1 MNLASYADLAVD
13 LVNTRRDQEDDLRDL
28 EGLRALLSQRPHL
41 GGRIA
46 HRELDAMR
54 ALREQLRA
62 IIVAAARGDEDD
74 AVERLNTLLIHH
86 PVHPQL
92 ARHNGQGW
100 HLHFNESGSIPDRYA
115 ARTAMG
121 LAAEIAAEGVGRFG
135 LCGAEGCGRVFLDTT
150 ANRSRRYCCGRCA
163 GRAGVTAA
171 CSPIAPRVT
180 VPARES
186 GQ

>member
-13 LVNTRRDQEDDLRDL
+13 LVNTRRDEQDDLRDL
-28 EGLRALLSQRPHL
+28 DGLRALLSDRPHL

-62 IIVAAARGDEDD
+62 ILVAAARGDADD

-92 ARHNGQGW
+92 ARHEGQGW
-100 HLHFNESGSIPDRYA
+100 QLHFNESGSIPDRYA

-121 LAAEIAAEGVGRFG
+121 LAAEIAAHGTGRFG
-135 LCGAEGCGRVFLDTT
+135 LCKAEGCDRVFLDTT
-150 ANRSRRYCCGRCA
+150 ANRSRRYCSERCT

-171 CSPIAPRVT
+171 CSPAEPRVT
-180 VPARES
+180 VPAREK